1 MLASRESVA
10 PKLSVWLFF
19 SVSDLPPP
27 VNTFKMFAAAASQQ
41 GRSLN

>member
-1 MLASRESVA
+1 MA
-10 PKLSVWLFF
+10 PKLSVWLFFFFCF

-27 VNTFKMFAAAASQQ
+27 VNMFKMFAAAASQQ